1 MFLNGILCSIE
12 VLYGMNSEHIEKLE
26 KCDRSYMRRVF
37 DCPVSTPIESYYL
50 ETSSLPVRF
59 ILMGRRL
66 MYLWTILHKND
77 SELVR
82 KVFDTQKQLPVKND
96 WVLQVEED
104 MHKCKLELTEED
116 IASMKQDKF
125 RKMVNNGIQQLS
137 EEYLKKKK

>member
-1 MFLNGILCSIE
+1 MLKEVSFGYYYFEIAMMFRNSMFLNGILCSIE

-50 ETSSLPVRF
+50 KTSSLPVSF

-82 KVFDTQKQLPVKND
+82 KVLALKNSSQL
-96 WVLQVEED
+96 
-104 MHKCKLELTEED
+104 
-116 IASMKQDKF
+116 
-125 RKMVNNGIQQLS
+125 KMSG
-137 EEYLKKKK
+137 YFK